1 MDREDQLIGEI
12 IAARS
17 MAQGLCFLLVQTGVL
32 PREKVENQITA
43 AIAVHSEQSNG
54 ENPKEA
60 LHAGISAIRLTEF
73 LEDFRRLL
81 GGTVQ

>member
-17 MAQGLCFLLVQTGVL
+17 IAQGLCFLLVESGVI
-32 PREKVENQITA
+32 PREKVENQITG
-43 AIAVHSEQSNG
+43 AIALHAKQSNG

-60 LHAGISAIRLTEF
+60 LHAGIAAIRLTEF
-73 LEDFRRLL
+73 LDDFRRLL